1 MRRYSPDD
9 FLTLKQLARV
19 LKLDPRTVKRVAF
32 QLGGRRMGQCWRF
45 NWGAVLE
52 FFHADIETRQGRP
65 LAGPRGAGRK
75 ADRLQNVPSRKKI
88 RAAMAGRKKNGKRN
102 SLQRR
107 FRNRRS
113 ARTWN
118 GLWPGGMTI
127 SPMPSEP

>member
-1 MRRYSPDD
+1 MDRIMRRYSPDD

-75 ADRLQNVPSRKKI
+75 TDRLQNVPSRKKI
-88 RAAMAGRKKNGKRN
+88 RAAMAGRKKMGRGTACKGD
-102 SLQRR
+102 SG
-107 FRNRRS
+107 
-113 ARTWN
+113 TGDPH
-118 GLWPGGMTI
+118 GLGTAYGLG
-127 SPMPSEP
+127 E